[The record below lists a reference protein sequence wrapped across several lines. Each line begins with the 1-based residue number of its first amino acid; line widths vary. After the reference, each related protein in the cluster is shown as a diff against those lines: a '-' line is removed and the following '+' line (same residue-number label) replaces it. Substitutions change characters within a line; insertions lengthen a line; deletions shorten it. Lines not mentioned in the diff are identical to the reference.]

1 MSDTATGSEYFQ
13 SEVAVPLILGAS
25 CFSILWGIINAIMV
39 SLRDKHINCLTKLH
53 LDQTHD
59 MDNFKIVEQALVD
72 AEVEVIDQE
81 LPADKNELDDDE
93 EKVTH
98 SPKLILHRIKWIGD
112 QITRLQSAEGIG
124 TKPQCRF
131 RNSFT

>member
-1 MSDTATGSEYFQ
+1 
-13 SEVAVPLILGAS
+13 
-25 CFSILWGIINAIMV
+25 
-39 SLRDKHINCLTKLH
+39 
-53 LDQTHD
+53 

-81 LPADKNELDDDE
+81 LPADKNELEDDE

-112 QITRLQSAEGIG
+112 QITRVSFCWTISFVNLR
-124 TKPQCRF
+124 KHF
-131 RNSFT
+131 NSNF